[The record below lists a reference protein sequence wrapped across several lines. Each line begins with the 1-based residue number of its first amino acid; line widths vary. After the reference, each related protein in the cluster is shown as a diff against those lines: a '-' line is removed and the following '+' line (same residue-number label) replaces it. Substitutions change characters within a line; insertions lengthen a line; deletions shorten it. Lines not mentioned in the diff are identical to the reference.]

1 MTFSYAKKHLLAP
14 KRERGLATFFLALA
28 VATAFFI
35 PYIIFGD
42 GYFIFYGDFNV
53 QQIPFYQLC
62 HDAVRSGEW
71 GWNWNTDLGSNFIA
85 SYSFYTLGS
94 PFFWLTVPFPNSFLP
109 YLMGPLLILKFACAA
124 LTSYYFIRRFVRTP
138 FAAQVGALLYAFS
151 GFSVYNIFFNHFHE
165 AIIVLPLLLL
175 SLELLITENRRGVF
189 ALTVALCAIVNYFF
203 FFGMVVFTII
213 YWFIRMISGAYKFR
227 ISRFFVLLAEAVM
240 GVLLA
245 AFLLL
250 PSISILLSNTRVND
264 ILIGWSGILYGKEQ
278 IYLNIIECFFFPP
291 DIPARPVFFPG
302 ANVKWS
308 SLGGWMPV
316 FSMTAVLGFCH
327 SKKKHWLSRVIYTCT
342 FMALVP
348 FLNSAF
354 YAFNDS
360 YYARWFYMPI
370 LMMALA
376 TAITLEDKEIDWKHG
391 FNLTAVITAVIAIVV
406 GLFPQKVDDEIVIGL
421 YNDAGEKNNTYFYRF
436 LIAVGIAAASLLL
449 CRLLIFIRVKDKK
462 LLFRRA
468 SIGFVCLTVVT
479 YGCIYLYQGSS
490 HSYDQH
496 EVMIDKLI
504 EGSVELPEG
513 ENYRIDTYDC
523 VDNTGMYLG
532 YPTINAFHSVVSPSI
547 MEYYDFIGVTRDV
560 ASRPTREYFSIR
572 SLLSVKYLL
581 NRTDGDSFIGDDG
594 YTLMPDYEYVNTD
607 GGYYI
612 YENKSYIPYG
622 FSYDYYITQTECEAY
637 YSGVARADVML
648 KAIILS
654 DEDAEKYGG
663 TMESYSEYSENY
675 VEPEDPYEELLP
687 DDPIFDVD
695 STDTD
700 SPTAE
705 SSGVSDGE
713 TDAEQIESENSSDTQ
728 QVVLEDS
735 GYVMSLSM
743 SEDELKKDAAHLA
756 ESSALSFDIDGNGFT
771 SSVAREKTSLVFFS
785 VPFDEGWS
793 ATVNGEKA
801 EIIKANIGFM
811 AVQVPAGVSEIRFD
825 YTTPYLNLGLI
836 ISGGTLFI
844 FIIYICA
851 AHAFKRSRITEETYP
866 EGDALIESWCNKEL
880 EISLEEESRE
890 RLGVLD
896 KMPETP
902 EEFIPESSKKYNT
915 GFRIDTS
922 LFEEKTIDKE
932 EAEQYN
938 TDENKK
944 GELD

>member
-14 KRERGLATFFLALA
+14 TRERGLATFFIALA

-35 PYIIFGD
+35 PYIIFGN

-62 HDAVRSGEW
+62 HNAVRNGEW

-94 PFFWLTVPFPNSFLP
+94 PFFWLTIPLPNSFLP

-124 LTSYYFIRRFVRTP
+124 LTSYYFIRRFTRTP
-138 FAAQVGALLYAFS
+138 FAAQIGALLYAFS

-165 AIIVLPLLLL
+165 AIIFLPLLLL
-175 SLELLITENRRGVF
+175 SLELLITENKRGFF
-189 ALTVALCAIVNYFF
+189 AIMVAVCAIVNYFF
-203 FFGMVVFTII
+203 FFGMVVFAII
-213 YWFIRMISGAYKFR
+213 YWFIRTISGAYKFR
-227 ISRFFVLLAEAVM
+227 FSRFLVLIAEAVM

-250 PSISILLSNTRVND
+250 PSLNILLSNTRVND
-264 ILIGWSGILYGKEQ
+264 ILIGWSGVLYGKEQ

-316 FSMTAVLGFCH
+316 FSMTAVLGFLH
-327 SKKKHWLSRVIYTCT
+327 SKKKHWLSRVIRTCA

-376 TAITLEDKEIDWKHG
+376 TAITIEDKEINWKHG
-391 FNLTAVITAVIAIVV
+391 FAYTSIITAAIAIVV
-406 GLFPQKVDDEIVIGL
+406 GLFPQKVDDKIVIGL
-421 YNDAGEKNNTYFYRF
+421 YTDAGKENNIYFYRF

-449 CRLLIFIRVKDKK
+449 CRLLIYIRDKDKK
-462 LLFRRA
+462 LLFRRSA
-468 SIGFVCLTVVT
+468 LGFVCLTIVAYSCV
-479 YGCIYLYQGSS
+479 YLYQGSY

-504 EGSVELPEG
+504 EGNVELPTDET
-513 ENYRIDTYDC
+513 YRIDTYDC
-523 VDNTGMYLG
+523 VDNTGMYLS

-560 ASRPTREYFSIR
+560 ASRPGREYFSIR

-581 NRTDGDSFIGDDG
+581 NRTDGDSFVGDDG
-594 YTLMPDYEYVNTD
+594 YTLMPDYQYIKTE
-607 GGYYI
+607 GGYYV

-622 FSYDYYITQTECEAY
+622 FSYDYYITKEECEAF
-637 YSGVARADVML
+637 YSEVARADVML
-648 KAIILS
+648 KAIVLS
-654 DEDAEKYGG
+654 DEDALKYGEG
-663 TMESYSEYSENY
+663 MESYSEYCENY
-675 VEPEDPYEELLP
+675 VEPEDTYEELLP

-695 STDTD
+695 TPEGDET
-700 SPTAE
+700 E
-705 SSGVSDGE
+705 SSGISDGAV
-713 TDAEQIESENSSDTQ
+713 TQSPAEIPIYPKNEE
-728 QVVLEDS
+728 
-735 GYVMSLSM
+735 YFMSLSM
-743 SEDELKKDAAHLA
+743 SEDELKKDAEHLK
-756 ESSALSFDIDGNGFT
+756 ESSAMSFDIDSDGF
-771 SSVAREKTSLVFFS
+771 SASVARDKTALVFFS
-785 VPFDEGWS
+785 VPYDEGWS

-825 YTTPYLNLGLI
+825 YTTPYLKLGLTV
-836 ISGGTLFI
+836 SGGGLFI
-844 FIIYICA
+844 FIIYIVA
-851 AHAFKRSRITEETYP
+851 SHAYKRSRLSEECYP
-866 EGDALIESWCNKEL
+866 EGDLLIEEWCKTEL
-880 EISLEEESRE
+880 EETMEAESKE
-890 RLGVLD
+890 RMGVLD

-902 EEFIPESSKKYNT
+902 EEFVPESIKKYNT
-915 GFRIDTS
+915 GFSVDTT
-922 LFEEKTIDKE
+922 LFEKKSKEPIDKE
-932 EAEQYN
+932 ESERYN